1 MPSAAYAAGRR
12 QALLKVGFIDL
23 VDAEDLPEV
32 LDETKKRQLYAL
44 HRLNMASGFPAGG
57 LVEQPLSYEL

>member
-1 MPSAAYAAGRR
+1 MSSAAYQKGVHAAL
-12 QALLKVGFIDL
+12 QKVGFIDL

-44 HRLNMASGFPAGG
+44 HRLNLAAGFPAGG
-57 LVEQPLSYEL
+57 LIEQPQSYEL